1 MVVTAN
7 PVITEFMAA
16 NDGGLLDEDG
26 AASDWVEIRN
36 VGLSTIDLAG
46 WRLTDDATDSS
57 KWVFPS
63 VLLGRG
69 EHLVVF
75 ASGKDRRTP
84 GSELHTNFALNRDGE
99 YLALVSP
106 GGTPATEFAPSFP
119 ALMMCGL
126 LTQDIR
132 VKERKKPGQEGARRK
147 YTWKRR

>member
-1 MVVTAN
+1 MASIPTPAKSTPWWGVCASLLAGAMVVTAN

-75 ASGKDRRTP
+75 ASGDGVPDTSGNLP
-84 GSELHTNFALNRDGE
+84 TNFGLDAGGE
-99 YLALVSP
+99 HL
-106 GGTPATEFAPSFP
+106 G
-119 ALMMCGL
+119 
-126 LTQDIR
+126 
-132 VKERKKPGQEGARRK
+132 
-147 YTWKRR
+147 